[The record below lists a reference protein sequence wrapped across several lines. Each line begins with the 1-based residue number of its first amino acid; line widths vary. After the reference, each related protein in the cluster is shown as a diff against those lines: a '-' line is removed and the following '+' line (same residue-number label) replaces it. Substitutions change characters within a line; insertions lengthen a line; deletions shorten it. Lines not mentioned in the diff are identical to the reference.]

1 MRRRRNL
8 LIVGIILMLA
18 GFRAP
23 AQQAPKL
30 QPLPLSE
37 GLAALLFSNLPLSL
51 CPGDEQWLAYQLN
64 DTRRWKRRVGKY
76 ADFSPSGVP
85 ALGMGGD
92 IWLTNTRT
100 GESRSLTNGVSS
112 NWALSWS
119 PNGKYLAFYSDRDG
133 RAAVWLW
140 DKAANQIFKVSR
152 LIPRPF
158 LYGYDT
164 PNWMPDSRHL
174 LIKVFPNEAAFE
186 HLISGNEETQSQGN
200 VQIRIFQSTSDPSRA
215 ETPAPSRSD
224 ALTVEEVSDFKADFV
239 LLDVTNGAITAL
251 PKGYTPAGYQLS
263 ADGRKLAF
271 LEARGVKAGSPTFDL
286 LAISL
291 PEQKTIVLASDVIQG
306 SLGDRLTWSPDSNL
320 ICYLSN
326 SEWYL
331 IPAAGGTARKVTAAV
346 HPHFKAWEQLPLWSR
361 DGRSLYFLTNNGLW
375 KVATQNG
382 QAQEVGHIEGPRVQF
397 LVADGRGTLST
408 FAAGSSVILAV
419 RDDQTK
425 QSGFYIMDLAS
436 GRARP
441 LLLGNKEIRR
451 LPWVTGSSESNVFYY
466 VAQDSNHATDI
477 WTMPASS
484 NATPKRLTQ
493 TNPVFDEYAMGE
505 GQLIEW
511 RSSDGTRLRGA
522 LMLPAGYTKGQRYPL
537 IVNVYGGSNLSDKV
551 NLFGFTANTNIT
563 NQQFW
568 ATRGYAV
575 LLPDSPLRTGTPML
589 DLAKTVLPGID
600 KVVEMGVADPERIGV
615 WGSSYGGYS
624 TLCLLVQT
632 NRFKAAAID
641 SGFANLMTLYG
652 WMPERSNDPSWQ
664 DWAEAP
670 QGRMGGSPWK
680 YRERYLENSPVFYLD
695 RVQTPLLIIQGN
707 EDPSGRDVYSNE
719 IFMNLRRL
727 GKEATYLKYRG
738 ASHTISSF
746 NYFEQIDVMQRL
758 VAWFDSHLK
767 NQQQESRR

>member
-1 MRRRRNL
+1 
-8 LIVGIILMLA
+8 
-18 GFRAP
+18 
-23 AQQAPKL
+23 
-30 QPLPLSE
+30 
-37 GLAALLFSNLPLSL
+37 
-51 CPGDEQWLAYQLN
+51 
-64 DTRRWKRRVGKY
+64 
-76 ADFSPSGVP
+76 
-85 ALGMGGD
+85 
-92 IWLTNTRT
+92 
-100 GESRSLTNGVSS
+100 
-112 NWALSWS
+112 
-119 PNGKYLAFYSDRDG
+119 
-133 RAAVWLW
+133 
-140 DKAANQIFKVSR
+140 
-152 LIPRPF
+152 
-158 LYGYDT
+158 
-164 PNWMPDSRHL
+164 
-174 LIKVFPNEAAFE
+174 
-186 HLISGNEETQSQGN
+186 
-200 VQIRIFQSTSDPSRA
+200 
-215 ETPAPSRSD
+215 
-224 ALTVEEVSDFKADFV
+224 
-239 LLDVTNGAITAL
+239 
-251 PKGYTPAGYQLS
+251 
-263 ADGRKLAF
+263 
-271 LEARGVKAGSPTFDL
+271 
-286 LAISL
+286 
-291 PEQKTIVLASDVIQG
+291 
-306 SLGDRLTWSPDSNL
+306 
-320 ICYLSN
+320 
-326 SEWYL
+326 
-331 IPAAGGTARKVTAAV
+331 
-346 HPHFKAWEQLPLWSR
+346 
-361 DGRSLYFLTNNGLW
+361 
-375 KVATQNG
+375 
-382 QAQEVGHIEGPRVQF
+382 
-397 LVADGRGTLST
+397 
-408 FAAGSSVILAV
+408 
-419 RDDQTK
+419 
-425 QSGFYIMDLAS
+425 
-436 GRARP
+436 
-441 LLLGNKEIRR
+441 
-451 LPWVTGSSESNVFYY
+451 
-466 VAQDSNHATDI
+466 
-477 WTMPASS
+477 MPASS